1 MSKYLARLWFLLFL
15 VAASW
20 QTVTMA
26 QSRRPFYT
34 REISLV
40 SDNDY
45 LSIEDYYY
53 TAGQDIL
60 YRRLV
65 QPNSGLHKFLK
76 PRGGSDSSKIIVGYH
91 YGVKIFTPYDIVQT
105 NAAKFDRPYAGW
117 NFGNI
122 TFSNFPSMRRS
133 NQYQLEMGLVGPVS
147 GMERLQRWIHELT
160 HYTLPKGWQYQIPNE
175 LVVNV
180 YYGRLQNWRLTN
192 DLDIVS
198 ESAVQAG
205 TGSNKVSQSLTMRLI
220 QFNDIGN
227 SVFTNSRLSWDSRSQ
242 GRGRQFEFFFFFG
255 AGVQYV
261 VSNIFIEGSL
271 FSNSNSQFTAQHEPW
286 VLTRKYGL
294 MFSKH
299 DISWSVTFHHL
310 SKEVKVG
317 ESHNYASLALSVRF

>member
-1 MSKYLARLWFLLFL
+1 
-15 VAASW
+15 
-20 QTVTMA
+20 MA
-26 QSRRPFYT
+26 QSRRPFYS
-34 REISLV
+34 REVSLV
-40 SDNDY
+40 SENDY
-45 LSIEDYYY
+45 LAIEDYYY

-65 QPNSGLHKFLK
+65 QPNSRLHRFLK
-76 PRGGSDSSKIIVGYH
+76 PRGASDSSKIIVEYH
-91 YGVKIFTPYDIVQT
+91 YGVKIYTPYDIDQT
-105 NAAKFDRPYAGW
+105 NVTKLDRPYAGW

-122 TFSNFPSMRRS
+122 TFSNFPSIRKS

-147 GMERLQRWIHELT
+147 GMENLQRWIHELT
-160 HYTLPKGWQYQIPNE
+160 HYTLPKGWKYQIPNE

-180 YYGRLQNWRLTN
+180 CYARLQNWRLTN

-198 ESAVQAG
+198 ESAAQAG
-205 TGSNKVSQSLTMRLI
+205 TGSNKVSQELTMRVI

-271 FSNSNSQFTAQHEPW
+271 FSTSKSQFTAQHEPW

-299 DISWSVTFHHL
+299 DISWSITFHHL
-310 SKEVKVG
+310 SKEMKVG
-317 ESHNYASLALSVRF
+317 ESHDYASLALSVRF

>member
-1 MSKYLARLWFLLFL
+1 
-15 VAASW
+15 
-20 QTVTMA
+20 MA

-53 TAGQDIL
+53 TAGQDLL

-65 QPNSGLHKFLK
+65 QPNSRLYSFLK
-76 PRGGSDSSKIIVGYH
+76 PREATDSSKVIVEYH
-91 YGVKIFTPYDIVQT
+91 YGVKIFTPYDIDQT
-105 NAAKFDRPYAGW
+105 NVTKLDRPYAGW

-122 TFSNFPSMRRS
+122 TFSNFPSLRKS

-180 YYGRLQNWRLTN
+180 YYARLQNWKLTN
-192 DLDIVS
+192 DMDIVS
-198 ESAVQAG
+198 ESVAQAG
-205 TGSNKVSQSLTMRLI
+205 TGSNKISQSLTMRLI

-271 FSNSNSQFTAQHEPW
+271 FSTSKSQFTAQHEPW

-299 DISWSVTFHHL
+299 DISWSATFHHL
-310 SKEVKVG
+310 SKEMKVG